1 MSQTDSDVDTD
12 VHRTV
17 KIILTQLIKISQKS
31 GVDEHEDDYAE
42 LGTVNLFLI
51 LWFWPSF
58 IVSKFSYLC
67 TRIAAFLLAKPNPF
81 KSNVHNEIEQFSIS
95 ASLIQF

>member
-1 MSQTDSDVDTD
+1 MHHD
-12 VHRTV
+12 VHRTDLV
-17 KIILTQLIKISQKS
+17 DRSEIRDGLTTRTY
-31 GVDEHEDDYAE
+31 VE

-67 TRIAAFLLAKPNPF
+67 TRILLAKPNPF

-95 ASLIQF
+95 ESLI